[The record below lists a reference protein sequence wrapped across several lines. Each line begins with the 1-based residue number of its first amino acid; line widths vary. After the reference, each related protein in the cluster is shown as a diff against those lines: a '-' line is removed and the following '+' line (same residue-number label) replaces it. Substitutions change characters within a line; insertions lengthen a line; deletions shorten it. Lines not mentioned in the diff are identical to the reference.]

1 MNPPYR
7 AAPPVRIKQ
16 EAVDDDEPMDRSPTP
31 QEELFVAQAPAR
43 ERAKDSQGRTF
54 STQCFEAP
62 YLQRPHFHRL
72 KCEHD
77 IVTVE
82 PEICGSNCMPATR
95 DTGSD
100 LKAAFKPFEC
110 PDPSHYVGKQVFA
123 PKKNPKTGRQI
134 KGRVCQLGHVRGR
147 SQEADNQWEKQKLE
161 LAQLKSRSLHPPE
174 KYKALLRKT
183 SQSPERRED
192 PPIKSSR
199 RRASTIVTADELNA
213 SMDSATRTLLLA
225 QNGRQ
230 TRRIRGDRLETETD
244 RVFDYAERKIG
255 MMGFENVA
263 PAKRRS
269 RPAKSRKSNTPG
281 ISTSMHPTRACDIC
295 GECGKALT
303 EELYRCQQCKENNS
317 EFILC
322 GSCNASAYHLHLRDH
337 PSHLLVL
344 EDIRGGE
351 WSNVG
356 EAKEHFATHC
366 TCRSMDLQYMLQC
379 DTCSKSFHPG
389 CVGKGLQVETHYDL
403 PDRDK
408 FLKADFEHFRQAQDE
423 VFTCKKCD
431 ALDLF
436 ENGIAKQRK
445 RARLHADFLLQYLP
459 KLMKQKGVMMKR
471 AVSDEQRAVVDA
483 HFAAIEEEMEEG
495 KVLTDGHWRALLA
508 KSQQINLPPPNP
520 QKRDAMEMDEP
531 MEMDEQTPDQT
542 NGGDVAQSVPV
553 AANDGPAK
561 RTKVERP
568 GQPYRLGVSM
578 TLRMD
583 SRRKD

>member
-16 EAVDDDEPMDRSPTP
+16 EAVDDDEPMARSPTP
-31 QEELFVAQAPAR
+31 EEELFVAQAPAR
-43 ERAKDSQGRTF
+43 ERAKDSQGRPL

-62 YLQRPHFHRL
+62 YLDRPHFHRL
-72 KCEHD
+72 ECGHD

-95 DTGSD
+95 KTGSD

-110 PDPSHYVGKQVFA
+110 PDPSHQVEKKVFA
-123 PKKNPKTGRQI
+123 PKKDPKTGRPI
-134 KGRVCQLGHVRGR
+134 KGRSCKLGHVRGR
-147 SQEADNQWEKQKLE
+147 SQKADDEWDKV
-161 LAQLKSRSLHPPE
+161 KSSKR
-174 KYKALLRKT
+174 LLRKT
-183 SQSPERRED
+183 SRSPQRNSAG
-192 PPIKSSR
+192 PTMQSSR
-199 RRASTIVTADELNA
+199 RRASTIVTAEELNA

-230 TRRIRGDRLETETD
+230 TRRLRGDRLETETD
-244 RVFDYAERKIG
+244 RVFDHAERKIG
-255 MMGFENVA
+255 MMGFDNVV
-263 PAKRRS
+263 PAKRRARAAAS
-269 RPAKSRKSNTPG
+269 KKSHTPV
-281 ISTSMHPTRACDIC
+281 ISTPTHPTRACDIC

-303 EELYRCQQCKENNS
+303 EELYRCHQCTANNS

-344 EDIRGGE
+344 EDVRGGE

-379 DTCSKSFHPG
+379 DTCSKPFHPG
-389 CVGKGLQVETHYDL
+389 CVGKGLQIEAHYDL
-403 PDRDK
+403 PDRDE
-408 FLKADFEHFRQAQDE
+408 FLKADFEHFRKAQDE

-445 RARLHADFLLQYLP
+445 RDRLHADFLLQYLP

-495 KVLTDGHWRALLA
+495 RVLTDEHWRALLA
-508 KSQQINLPPPNP
+508 KSQQIKLPPPKP
-520 QKRDAMEMDEP
+520 QKRDAMEMDEET
-531 MEMDEQTPDQT
+531 EMDEQTPDQT
-542 NGGDVAQSVPV
+542 DGGDAAQSVPV
-553 AANDGPAK
+553 AADDGPAK

-568 GQPYRLGVSM
+568 GQPYKLGVSM
-578 TLRMD
+578 TLPMGN
-583 SRRKD
+583 SRKE